1 MNESEVR
8 HIIKQFEYK
17 PHRLR
22 GQNFLCDP
30 KVPKAIVDVIGKE
43 YSGPV
48 LEIGP
53 GLGALTRLL
62 VKRFSTVTALEI
74 EQEFAVYLQSELSQS
89 DALQIINIDA
99 LCYDFTAFNN
109 AEPYV
114 LFANVPY
121 SITTPLMKKLFLEGG
136 AWSSM
141 ILLVQ
146 KEAGQRICEGKGRT
160 NSPLTL
166 LTEYFS
172 IAKMCFDV
180 PPSAFWPRPKV
191 MSSVIRLDRRD
202 KPVVD
207 ADINELMRLINAA
220 FSERRKVLTNSLSSL
235 DQKGSEYWK
244 TALLECGLQETVRAE
259 QLGLNEFSQLL
270 AWHKSNK

>member
-1 MNESEVR
+1 M
-8 HIIKQFEYK
+8 
-17 PHRLR
+17 
-22 GQNFLCDP
+22 
-30 KVPKAIVDVIGKE
+30 
-43 YSGPV
+43 
-48 LEIGP
+48 
-53 GLGALTRLL
+53 TRLL

-207 ADINELMRLINAA
+207 ADINE
-220 FSERRKVLTNSLSSL
+220 
-235 DQKGSEYWK
+235 
-244 TALLECGLQETVRAE
+244 
-259 QLGLNEFSQLL
+259 
-270 AWHKSNK
+270 SNKVNVNKSGDDDMILI